1 MSSSKRMKVLLF
13 FALFFGATGFLF
25 LILSCGTE
33 YWLLAAESCSN
44 PGETHGD
51 RNLREMKTSAGVTIF
66 HEGLFWRCSYITFSH
81 DYSIWDLWISNQ
93 PLPKVCQAAFLFPF
107 PSNKPVE
114 QWEELRSF
122 PIEPYDRNSAT
133 VFRICWTIFFVTG
146 LAAVI
151 IGGFVV
157 ICAGPLTNHK
167 LYKVGGALQVLGGV
181 CLLTTVMMYIMWI
194 QVLDTLDQ
202 FTQHQKASRCSSFRL
217 SIQHG
222 PSFFLAPVAVFFSLL
237 AGLLFILVGRSIESV
252 EVDSMDKISDTSTAE
267 L

>member
-1 MSSSKRMKVLLF
+1 MSPSKRMKVLLF

-51 RNLREMKTSAGVTIF
+51 LVAPLWCRLTFNMCLLMANIIQQTLYHDSCFPSFPSA
-66 HEGLFWRCSYITFSH
+66 
-81 DYSIWDLWISNQ
+81 NQ

-107 PSNKPVE
+107 PKPYE
-114 QWEELRSF
+114 
-122 PIEPYDRNSAT
+122 RNSAT

-167 LYKVGGALQVLGGV
+167 LYKVGGALQVLGV
-181 CLLTTVMMYIMWI
+181 CLLTTVMMYMMWI

-202 FTQHQKASRCSSFRL
+202 FTQHQKASRCPSFRL